1 MRCLAFSCL
10 SLWMAAVPSFAFAME
25 LTGRTSIV
33 ISDSFLGDK
42 LGKNVFP
49 NDPAQADQQSIR
61 LMLEDDNEFST
72 ELEQDAVNHNN
83 EWSIHIKTSRQ
94 YRYGV
99 VDGQLTPFRSVDA
112 FRQDNIVSEYMSH
125 TWHEHSGKYSATK
138 IGYEIDRLSYKHT
151 YDRVSV
157 TVGRQ
162 PIDWGRGRFWQPFN
176 IFGAFAPI
184 DLDTEYKS
192 GVDAL
197 NIEWYPSDFSSMNLV
212 YVEVPNQIDP
222 IENPLTFDS
231 NFDAASKNAMALHY
245 RFTLF
250 ETVGSS
256 LLLADVLDTRL
267 IGLSFESDIN
277 GMGWRVES
285 VLRYQQEN
293 LDKSRLSK
301 NHHFTV
307 AGIDYQFE
315 NSLLL
320 SVEGYINT
328 QGYNNR
334 DDLIR
339 YKNYSSLQSV
349 LGLQPY
355 LTSRVMGIGL
365 ANNITPLLNLSYSA
379 FISPLKESR
388 ESHSYDV
395 SSLHQLTALYSLT
408 DESDL
413 MLSVLLSNGEPVKDG
428 NQQSEFG
435 AVSNSMTVRW
445 RMYF

>member
-1 MRCLAFSCL
+1 MTPAL
-10 SLWMAAVPSFAFAME
+10 SIE
-25 LTGRTSIV
+25 LTGRTSLLINE
-33 ISDSFLGDK
+33 SYLGNK
-42 LGKNVFP
+42 LGQNVFP
-49 NDPAQADQQSIR
+49 NDIAQADQQSLR
-61 LMLEDDNEFST
+61 LMLEDDNDFSSD
-72 ELEQDAVNHNN
+72 LETDSINHSN
-83 EWSIHIKTSRQ
+83 EWSIHIKASRQ

-99 VDGQLTPFRSVDA
+99 LNGRLTPFRSVDA
-112 FRQDNIVSEYMSH
+112 FRQDGSINDYMSH
-125 TWHEHSGKYSATK
+125 TWDESAGKYSATK

-176 IFGAFAPI
+176 IFGAFAPT

-192 GVDAL
+192 GIDAL

-212 YVEVPNQIDP
+212 YVEAPSHVDP
-222 IENPLTFDS
+222 IGNPLTFDS
-231 NFDAASKNAMALHY
+231 NLDAASKDSIALHY

-267 IGLSFESDIN
+267 VGVSFESDIN
-277 GMGWRVES
+277 GMGWRIES
-285 VLRYQQEN
+285 VLRYQQESF
-293 LDKSRLSK
+293 DQVKPSK

-328 QGYNNR
+328 QGHNNQE
-334 DDLIR
+334 DLIR
-339 YKNYSSLQSV
+339 YRNNNSFQAV
-349 LGLQPY
+349 LGLQQH
-355 LTSRVMGIGL
+355 LTSRVIGIGL
-365 ANNITPLLNLSYSA
+365 ANDITPLINLSYSA
-379 FISPLKESR
+379 FISPLKRYKEKNKDT
-388 ESHSYDV
+388 HSYEI

-413 MLSVLLSNGEPVKDG
+413 MLSLLVSSGEAIKG
-428 NQQSEFG
+428 GEQRSEFG
-435 AVSNSMTVRW
+435 AVPNSMTVRW